1 MHDNKEHSTT
11 KARYLD
17 VASRIENAVMRG
29 EWLPGQRLPTL
40 VELAA
45 HFGVARSVIRE
56 ACSLL
61 IGSGLL
67 ELRQGD
73 GTYVRVY
80 SAEVIARPMHAAV
93 LLGSSDGKGI
103 LQTCMWLEVGMV
115 NLFARNHTSKEMDML
130 AQALFAMEAFG
141 GDRAVLY
148 EAERNFHMI
157 FAENV
162 NNSIGLN
169 LLRILYQTLIS
180 VYKVI
185 GENDPSFVMMML
197 TMHRSLYDC
206 FIAKDP
212 SASQRQIIVYR
223 QALIDSIAAM
233 QNSK

>member
-1 MHDNKEHSTT
+1 
-11 KARYLD
+11 
-17 VASRIENAVMRG
+17 
-29 EWLPGQRLPTL
+29 
-40 VELAA
+40 
-45 HFGVARSVIRE
+45 
-56 ACSLL
+56 
-61 IGSGLL
+61 
-67 ELRQGD
+67 
-73 GTYVRVY
+73 
-80 SAEVIARPMHAAV
+80 
-93 LLGSSDGKGI
+93 
-103 LQTCMWLEVGMV
+103 
-115 NLFARNHTSKEMDML
+115 ML